1 MSNKKKLL
9 VLLHGYGADGND
21 LLPIGEHIKKK
32 IPNIEFI
39 SPNAFDRCELN
50 PSGYQWFHIDED
62 RRYIFDQNI
71 QNVTDRVFNEYI
83 KKEAE
88 KRSLDI
94 SDVILCGFS
103 QGGMISLAVG
113 LRSIEKP
120 LAVISLSGLLMNEI
134 IPVGEQQPN
143 ILMMHGSLDDVVPI
157 NFYENS
163 KNQLDRQKIIYNCKS
178 YENLSHS
185 ISLDE
190 IEDLI
195 SYIETIISEN

>member
-9 VLLHGYGADGND
+9 ILLHGYGSDGND
-21 LLPIGEHIKKK
+21 LLPIGKHIQEK
-32 IPNIEFI
+32 ITNIEFI
-39 SPNAFDRCELN
+39 SPNAFDKCELN
-50 PSGYQWFHIDED
+50 PFGYQWFPIDED
-62 RRYIFDQNI
+62 RRYIFDEHT
-71 QNVTDRVFNEYI
+71 QNVTNRVFNEYV

-88 KRSLDI
+88 RRSLSI

-120 LAVISLSGLLMNEI
+120 LATISLSGLLMNGI
-134 IPVGEQQPN
+134 ISVGRQQPN
-143 ILMMHGSLDDVVPI
+143 ILMMHGRLDDVVPI
-157 NFYENS
+157 DFYENS
-163 KNQLDRQKIIYNCKS
+163 KNQLDKQKIVYNCKS
-178 YENLSHS
+178 YENLSHN

-195 SYIETIISEN
+195 NYIKTIISEN